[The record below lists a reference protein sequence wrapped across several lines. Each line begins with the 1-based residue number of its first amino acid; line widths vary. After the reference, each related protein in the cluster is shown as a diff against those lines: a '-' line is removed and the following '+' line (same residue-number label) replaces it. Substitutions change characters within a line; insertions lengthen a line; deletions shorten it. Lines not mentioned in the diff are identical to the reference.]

1 MYSLLHIPI
10 CISSIVPFALSP
22 LHQTS
27 HWICSSRA
35 ENFIRCSSL
44 KPLDWTPTCPLGRL
58 YLWLAE
64 AGDWL
69 SCLLQNQVNIQK
81 TSCLSRRCWCPCASH
96 ESPAGVSY
104 QPSQWATTDSAMHR
118 IKLSSLN
125 QVIHTNSFGKVNKK
139 FCEFAVDFMSML
151 LVYCV

>member
-1 MYSLLHIPI
+1 MGEFIVYQFVCSWSNSISIHIHQFVCIHFGIYQFVSHRLCLLH
-10 CISSIVPFALSP
+10 SLSI
-22 LHQTS
+22 HQTS

-44 KPLDWTPTCPLGRL
+44 QPLDWTPICPLGRL

-81 TSCLSRRCWCPCASH
+81 TSCLSRRCRCPCASH

-104 QPSQWATTDSAMHR
+104 QPSQCYHWLGNAPY
-118 IKLSSLN
+118 
-125 QVIHTNSFGKVNKK
+125 QVV
-139 FCEFAVDFMSML
+139 
-151 LVYCV
+151 